1 MKYQHKE
8 KPLKT
13 DLTTDEVRIL
23 MQDVI
28 DVLIK
33 NKVVKLKDFTQKSQ
47 KIIKHM
53 EEEQNMIGR
62 SNHVPI

>member
-13 DLTTDEVRIL
+13 DLTADEVRIL

-47 KIIKHM
+47 KIIKRM

-62 SNHVPI
+62 SKHVPI

>member
-13 DLTTDEVRIL
+13 DLTADEVRIL
-23 MQDVI
+23 MQDII

-33 NKVVKLKDFTQKSQ
+33 NKVVKLKNFTQKSQ
-47 KIIKHM
+47 KIIKRM